1 MSEVQGPWNVG
12 RLPMKV
18 SSGFAGFTADQWKNW
33 TVINS
38 PLVLRGIVPNEHL
51 QYWLLFVSHV
61 FTQ

>member
-1 MSEVQGPWNVG
+1 MCQKFRFLGVLE
-12 RLPMKV
+12 L

-33 TVINS
+33 AVVNS
-38 PLVLRGIVPNEHL
+38 PVVLQGIVPNEHL